1 MTTSNGKPD
10 AMAEI
15 QRQVMWN
22 RLIAV
27 VEEQA
32 QVLLRTAF
40 GAVTREAGDLSAG
53 VYDLQGRMLA
63 QAVTGTPGHVNT
75 MAMAAEHFLAR
86 FPIETMRPGDVFAT
100 NDPWMGT
107 GHLFDFVVLT
117 PAFRD
122 GKPVALFAS
131 TCHLIDIGGIGFSAD
146 ATSVFEE
153 GICVPHMKLMDG
165 GAPNEVLFEI
175 LATNVRNPV
184 EMRGDILS
192 LVACNDAGCT
202 RLVDMMDEFT
212 LEDLDELGGHI
223 LENSRNAAVA
233 AVAKVA
239 PGTYSHSMTL
249 DGYEEPV
256 TLVAAVTI
264 GRNGVHV
271 DYEGSSAMSR
281 YGINSPKCYTDAYTG
296 FGLKCIIAPAV
307 PNNAGSLAVFTTS
320 APLGS
325 IVNPPRPAPVTAR
338 HVIGQMLPDLIFG
351 CLHQAMPD
359 GVPAEGAGS
368 IWVLAMA
375 GKQDD
380 AADGFNVM
388 SVSVGGVGARP
399 GKDGLSS
406 TAFPSGVGSI
416 PVEVTEAACPLVF
429 WRRELLPDSG
439 GPGHYRGG
447 LGQVVE
453 IGNSEDRDFTLS
465 AATFDRMRHAPRGR
479 NGGETGALGSVRLKD
494 GDHFTTKSTHS
505 IAAGSRVVLE
515 IPGAGGYGVAY
526 TRDAQQVA
534 AEVGDGLVS
543 REAAKTAYGVALT
556 PEGHVDV
563 AGTAR
568 LRGETSDRPA
578 NRNSD

>member
-1 MTTSNGKPD
+1 MTAADAKPN
-10 AMAEI
+10 ALAEI

-75 MAMAAEHFLAR
+75 MAMAAAHFLTR
-86 FPIETMRPGDVFAT
+86 FPIETMQPGDVFAT

-117 PAFRD
+117 PAFRN
-122 GKPVALFAS
+122 GRPVALFAS
-131 TCHLIDIGGIGFSAD
+131 TCHLIDVGGVGFSAD

-165 GAPNEVLFEI
+165 GHPNEVLFEI

-184 EMRGDILS
+184 EVRGDIMS
-192 LVACNDAGCT
+192 LVACNEAGCI
-202 RLVDMMDEFT
+202 RLVEMMNEFA
-212 LEDLDELGGHI
+212 LSNLDELGGYI
-223 LENSRNAAVA
+223 LENSRTAALA
-233 AVAKVA
+233 AVAKID
-239 PGTYSHSMTL
+239 PGTYRHNMTL

-256 TLVAAVTI
+256 TLMAAVTI
-264 GRNGVHV
+264 GPDGAHV
-271 DYEGSSAMSR
+271 DYDGSSAMSR
-281 YGINSPKCYTDAYTG
+281 YGINSPICYSDAYTG
-296 FGLKCIIAPAV
+296 FGLKCIIAPDV

-320 APLGS
+320 APEGT

-351 CLHQAMPD
+351 CLHQALPD

-375 GKQDD
+375 GDFDD
-380 AADGFNVM
+380 RNAGFNVM

-399 GKDGLSS
+399 HKDGLSS
-406 TAFPSGVGSI
+406 TAFPSGVGAI

-439 GPGHYRGG
+439 GPGQFRGG
-447 LGQVVE
+447 LGQIVE
-453 IGNSEDRDFTLS
+453 IGNSEARDFTLS
-465 AATFDRMRHAPRGR
+465 AATFDRLRFAARGR
-479 NGGETGALGSVRLKD
+479 DGGAEGSLGSVALKS
-494 GDHFTTKSTHS
+494 GPQFTTKSTHT
-505 IAAGSRVVLE
+505 IPAGDRVVLE
-515 IPGAGGYGVAY
+515 IPGAGGFGAAV
-526 TRDAQQVA
+526 TRDPQRVA
-534 AEVGDGLVS
+534 AEVAEGLVTRDAARDAYAVVLTAEGAVDALETDQLRAS
-543 REAAKTAYGVALT
+543 RSSG
-556 PEGHVDV
+556 
-563 AGTAR
+563 
-568 LRGETSDRPA
+568 
-578 NRNSD
+578 

>member
-1 MTTSNGKPD
+1 MKKPD
-10 AMAEI
+10 ALVEI

-53 VYDLQGRMLA
+53 VYDLAGRMLA

-75 MAMAAEHFLAR
+75 MAMAAEHFLKR
-86 FPIETMRPGDVFAT
+86 FPVETMRPGDVFAT

-117 PAFRD
+117 PAFVEGRV
-122 GKPVALFAS
+122 VALFAS

-153 GICVPHMKLMDG
+153 GLCVPHMKLMDG

-202 RLVDMMDEFT
+202 RLVEMMAEFG
-212 LEDLDELGGHI
+212 LENLDELGGYI
-223 LENSRNAAVA
+223 LENSRSAALA

-239 PGTYSHSMTL
+239 PGTYRQTMTL
-249 DGYEEPV
+249 DGYEAPV
-256 TLVAAVTI
+256 TLAAAVTVSAD
-264 GRNGVHV
+264 RVHV
-271 DYEGSSAMSR
+271 DYEGTSAMSR

-296 FGLKCIIAPAV
+296 FGLKCIIAPEV
-307 PNNAGSLAVFTTS
+307 PNNAGSLAVFTTA
-320 APLGS
+320 APEGS

-380 AADGFNVM
+380 GDDFNVM

-399 GKDGLSS
+399 LKDGLSS

-439 GPGHYRGG
+439 GPGKYRGG
-447 LGQVVE
+447 LGQIVE
-453 IGNSEDRDFTLS
+453 IGSRGGHDFTLS
-465 AATFDRMRHAPRGR
+465 AATFDRMRHAARGR
-479 NGGETGALGSVRLKD
+479 DGGQAGALGRAGIKD
-494 GDHFTTKSTHS
+494 GEKFTTKSTHT
-505 IAAGSRVVLE
+505 IPTGARVVLE
-515 IPGAGGYGVAY
+515 IPGAGGFGPAFA
-526 TRDAQQVA
+526 RDAELVA
-534 AEVGDGLVS
+534 TEVAKGLVS
-543 REAAKTAYGVALT
+543 REAAKRDYGVVLT
-556 PEGHVDV
+556 RDGMVDMG
-563 AGTAR
+563 ATKQAR
-568 LRGETSDRPA
+568 R
-578 NRNSD
+578 